1 MRASSRTQLPTRL
14 PDYAPGRILAVGPD
28 EWTLPDVLEPSG
40 VLIELPRYA
49 LDLRTLPVPI
59 DPARVRRLLDGSAV
73 RPLETRPVELSLHA
87 AACTSSR
94 PITSWLLIS
103 RSAPNA
109 SRWRCNARH
118 GRRPDRRPHPCASSL
133 A

>member
-73 RPLETRPVELSLHA
+73 RPLETRPVELSLHRGSLHVVA
-87 AACTSSR
+87 AHHELAAHLAVGAER
-94 PITSWLLIS
+94 IPVALQ
-103 RSAPNA
+103 RA
-109 SRWRCNARH
+109 ARQ
-118 GRRPDRRPHPCASSL
+118 L